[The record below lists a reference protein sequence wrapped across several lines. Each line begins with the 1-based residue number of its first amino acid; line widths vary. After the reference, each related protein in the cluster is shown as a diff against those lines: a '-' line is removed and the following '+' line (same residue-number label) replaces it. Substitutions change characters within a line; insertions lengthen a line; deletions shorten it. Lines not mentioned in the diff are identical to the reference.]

1 MAKFAV
7 FQSSQNPATDKPSHC
22 SKSIA
27 SLLLR
32 TAKAVLV
39 RDRTIQMLAP
49 TADIENVTIT
59 AEMQRRARY
68 DIAVNTPPTGYQ
80 ESRRADLLFGQMW
93 EKRASLGFEILQLCP
108 PHRKPDTATA

>member
-1 MAKFAV
+1 MALKSRSCSLSVAV
-7 FQSSQNPATDKPSHC
+7 FQPHQNPASDKPSHC

-49 TADIENVTIT
+49 TAEIGNVTIT
-59 AEMQRRARY
+59 AEMQRQARY
-68 DIAVNTPPTGYQ
+68 DIAVNRPPIGYQ
-80 ESRRADLLFGQMW
+80 
-93 EKRASLGFEILQLCP
+93 ASICL
-108 PHRKPDTATA
+108 